1 MLPICIYKCYLLLI
15 GERPLRNELKVKLVA
30 TDTKIQIKWFAVDT
44 NGNKFRNN
52 RGFISSG
59 WDATCSCG
67 WESRT
72 GGAIKSYV
80 ISEVE
85 AHKVIAHNYT
95 YEFAKAGA

>member
-1 MLPICIYKCYLLLI
+1 MKLI
-15 GERPLRNELKVKLVA
+15 A
-30 TDTKIQIKWFAVDT
+30 TEEKITIKWFAVDT

-67 WESRT
+67 WETRT
-72 GGAIKSYV
+72 GGGIKAWV
-80 ISEVE
+80 QGEVD

-95 YEFAKAGA
+95 WKVGA